1 MTALLEPTYP
11 EFDKEEPLLWS
22 LLKDVPQTTT
32 LSRELVRNVTDV
44 NRLQVNTHTQ
54 LLVQWFSHLC
64 KCHNCV

>member
-44 NRLQVNTHTQ
+44 NRLQVNTHTAAGTVV
-54 LLVQWFSHLC
+54 LTFM
-64 KCHNCV
+64 